1 MSYVLLLNGRWNQT
15 TGTQWNYS
23 LLDWAQFTNCDLT
36 THRKRSFW
44 ILPCALV
51 LTVTDVTSAEGSNN
65 RLYKTLKLKW
75 GRTPLWTSDGT
86 HSFCRNLKKKE
97 FQACIHQMAVCHCT
111 IALIHSERAPQ
122 KSCLQDVAGKMCHQM
137 SRALWG
143 ALREGITE
151 DVTIFKCPFILDQ
164 CDRYNGCEGTACGKV
179 MLEPADFIVL
189 HTYFEPEW

>member
-23 LLDWAQFTNCDLT
+23 LLDWAPFTNCDLT

-75 GRTPLWTSDGT
+75 GRTPLWTSEGT

-97 FQACIHQMAVCHCT
+97 LESGLHPPDGSVPLYNSLDSQRASP
-111 IALIHSERAPQ
+111 SEVMLTGCGR
-122 KSCLQDVAGKMCHQM
+122 QDVPPDEPCPVGSAQRGHYRGCDHLQM
-137 SRALWG
+137 L
-143 ALREGITE
+143 
-151 DVTIFKCPFILDQ
+151 
-164 CDRYNGCEGTACGKV
+164 
-179 MLEPADFIVL
+179 L
-189 HTYFEPEW
+189 HFGPVWQI